1 MGNFVSMVLFFHWAI
16 TSWSC
21 KNRDN
26 TVIFYL
32 SCCLFS
38 AASAEVESLS
48 IGMTISDNVTKIESV
63 SLHIS
68 DKFFLTLGS
77 PTERFFP
84 SFAFFCVCF
93 CLFPFNQSLSFYM
106 SPSLSVSLLNI
117 HIHIN
122 CQRQLCNYL
131 QQSNC
136 LQIVS
141 YFSVCIMSN
150 CLTLL
155 SLFIGLTMTRKKSEI
170 KIKIHTFACELIEHC
185 YISLGNNSFT
195 SSEMSDAR
203 MYPQIFERS
212 KLRKN
217 YKDIFSSTV

>member
-1 MGNFVSMVLFFHWAI
+1 M
-16 TSWSC
+16 
-21 KNRDN
+21 
-26 TVIFYL
+26 
-32 SCCLFS
+32 
-38 AASAEVESLS
+38 ESLS

-68 DKFFLTLGS
+68 DKFFSTLGS
-77 PTERFFP
+77 PTER
-84 SFAFFCVCF
+84 SFLVLSFLSVSVSAF
-93 CLFPFNQSLSFYM
+93 LFPFQSLSFYM

-150 CLTLL
+150 CSTLL

-170 KIKIHTFACELIEHC
+170 KLK
-185 YISLGNNSFT
+185 FT
-195 SSEMSDAR
+195 HLPAN
-203 MYPQIFERS
+203 
-212 KLRKN
+212 L
-217 YKDIFSSTV
+217 